1 MVSTVKKGVKCQQVM
16 EALERIAP
24 KRLAEEWD
32 NPGLL
37 VGSPAQEVHK
47 ILTCLDVTDEVVA
60 EAIDLGADM
69 IVAHHPLIFKGIKK
83 LRTDLPLGGR
93 LQQLLVHGIAVAA
106 AHTNLDSAEGGVN
119 DVLAKAI
126 GLTDIQ
132 PFEGKAEE
140 GAEPT
145 LGRIG
150 YLAEPMA
157 IEDFARRVRAALP
170 VSHVRMVKAGDKP
183 VRKVALCSGAGA
195 EFISKASFLG
205 ADAYVTGDVKYHEA
219 QQAVEMGIH
228 VIDGGHFGTEFPI
241 AAVLADRLR
250 EELSG
255 LKGEAEVVTDTLSQ
269 DVFAI
274 V

>member
-1 MVSTVKKGVKCQQVM
+1 MSKGIKCQQVM

-47 ILTCLDVTDEVVA
+47 ILTCLDVTDEVVE
-60 EAIDLGADM
+60 EAVSLGADM
-69 IVAHHPLIFKGIKK
+69 IVAHHPLIFKGLKK
-83 LRTDLPLGGR
+83 LRTDLPLGAR
-93 LQQLLVHGIAVAA
+93 LQKLMVHGIAVAA
-106 AHTNLDSAEGGVN
+106 AHTNLDTAEGGVN
-119 DVLAKAI
+119 DVLANLM

-132 PFEGKAEE
+132 PFAGKAEE

-150 YLAEPMA
+150 YLPEAMS
-157 IEDFARRVRAALP
+157 IEEFALQVKAALP
-170 VSHVRMVKAGDKP
+170 AAYVRLVKAGDKQ
-183 VRKVALCSGAGA
+183 VKKVALCSGAGA
-195 EFISKASFLG
+195 EFIAKASFLG
-205 ADAYVTGDVKYHEA
+205 TNTYVTGDVKYHEA

-241 AAVLADRLR
+241 AAVLRDRLAG
-250 EELSG
+250 ELSG
-255 LKGEAEVVTDTLSQ
+255 LKGTVEVVTDTLSK
-269 DVFAI
+269 DIFSVI
-274 V
+274 

>member
-1 MVSTVKKGVKCQQVM
+1 MSKGLKCQQVM

-47 ILTCLDVTDEVVA
+47 ILTCLDVTDEVVE
-60 EAIDLGADM
+60 EAVSLGADM
-69 IVAHHPLIFKGIKK
+69 IVAHHPLIFKGLKK
-83 LRTDLPLGGR
+83 LRTDLPLGAR
-93 LQQLLVHGIAVAA
+93 LQKLMVQGIAVAA
-106 AHTNLDSAEGGVN
+106 AHTNLDTAEGGVN
-119 DVLAKAI
+119 DVLANLM

-132 PFEGKAEE
+132 PFAGKAEE

-150 YLAEPMA
+150 YLPEAMS
-157 IEDFARRVRAALP
+157 IEDFARQVKTALP
-170 VSHVRMVKAGDKP
+170 ADYVRLVKAGDKQ
-183 VRKVALCSGAGA
+183 VKKVALCSGAGA
-195 EFISKASFLG
+195 EFIAKASFLG

-228 VIDGGHFGTEFPI
+228 VIDGGHFGTEFPV
-241 AAVLADRLR
+241 AAVLRDRLAG
-250 EELSG
+250 ELSG
-255 LKGEAEVVTDTLSQ
+255 LKGTVEVVTDTLSK
-269 DVFAI
+269 DIFSVI
-274 V
+274 

>member
-1 MVSTVKKGVKCQQVM
+1 MSKGLKCQQVM

-47 ILTCLDVTDEVVA
+47 ILTCLDVTDEVVE
-60 EAIDLGADM
+60 EAVSLGADM
-69 IVAHHPLIFKGIKK
+69 IVAHHPLIFRGIKK
-83 LRTDLPLGGR
+83 LRTDLPLGAR
-93 LQQLLVHGIAVAA
+93 LHKLMVD
-106 AHTNLDSAEGGVN
+106 TAEGGVN
-119 DVLAKAI
+119 DVLANLM

-132 PFEGKAEE
+132 PFAGKAEE

-150 YLAEPMA
+150 YLPEAMS
-157 IEDFARRVRAALP
+157 IEDFARQVKAALP
-170 VSHVRMVKAGDKP
+170 VDYVRLVKAGDKQ
-183 VRKVALCSGAGA
+183 VKKVALCSGAGA
-195 EFISKASFLG
+195 EFIAKASFLG

-241 AAVLADRLR
+241 AAVLRDRLAG
-250 EELSG
+250 ELSG
-255 LKGEAEVVTDTLSQ
+255 LKGTVEVVTDTLSK
-269 DVFAI
+269 DIFSVI
-274 V
+274 

>member
-1 MVSTVKKGVKCQQVM
+1 MSKAVKCQQVM

-37 VGSPAQEVHK
+37 LGSPAQEVHK

-60 EAIDLGADM
+60 EAASLGADM
-69 IVAHHPLIFKGIKK
+69 IVAHHPMIFKGIKK
-83 LRTDLPLGGR
+83 LRTDLPLGAR
-93 LQQLLVHGIAVAA
+93 LQKLMVHGIAVAA
-106 AHTNLDSAEGGVN
+106 AHTNLDTAEGGVN

-132 PFEGKAEE
+132 PFAAKAEE

-150 YLAEPMA
+150 CLPESMA
-157 IEDFARRVRAALP
+157 IEDFARQVKKNLP
-170 VSHVRMVKAGDKP
+170 VEYVRLVRAGDKA
-183 VRKVALCSGAGA
+183 VKKVALCSGAG
-195 EFISKASFLG
+195 
-205 ADAYVTGDVKYHEA
+205 AYVTGDVKYHEA

-228 VIDGGHFGTEFPI
+228 VIDGGHFGTEFPV
-241 AAVLADRLR
+241 AAVLAERLR
-250 EELSG
+250 EELFG
-255 LKGEAEVVTDTLSQ
+255 LKGEVEVVTDTLSR
-269 DVFAI
+269 DVFAVI
-274 V
+274 

>member
-1 MVSTVKKGVKCQQVM
+1 MSKGIKCQQVM

-47 ILTCLDVTDEVVA
+47 SLTCLDVTDEVVE
-60 EAIDLGADM
+60 EAVSLGADM
-69 IVAHHPLIFKGIKK
+69 IVAHHPLIFKGLKK
-83 LRTDLPLGGR
+83 LRTDLPLGAR
-93 LQQLLVHGIAVAA
+93 LQKLMVHGIAVAA
-106 AHTNLDSAEGGVN
+106 AHTNLDTAEGGVN
-119 DVLAKAI
+119 DVLANLM

-132 PFEGKAEE
+132 PFAGKAEE

-150 YLAEPMA
+150 YLPEAMS
-157 IEDFARRVRAALP
+157 IEEFALQVKAALP
-170 VSHVRMVKAGDKP
+170 AAYVRLVKAGDKQ
-183 VRKVALCSGAGA
+183 VKKVALCSGAGA
-195 EFISKASFLG
+195 EFIAKASFLG
-205 ADAYVTGDVKYHEA
+205 TNTYVTGDVKYHEA

-241 AAVLADRLR
+241 AAVLRDRLAG
-250 EELSG
+250 ELSG
-255 LKGEAEVVTDTLSQ
+255 LKGTVEVVTDTLSK
-269 DVFAI
+269 DIFSVI
-274 V
+274 

>member
-1 MVSTVKKGVKCQQVM
+1 MRTVKKGLKCQLVL

-83 LRTDLPLGGR
+83 LRTDLPLGAR
-93 LQQLLVHGIAVAA
+93 LQKLMVHGIAVVA
-106 AHTNLDSAEGGVN
+106 AHTNLDTAEGGVN

-132 PFEGKAEE
+132 PFAAKAEE

-150 YLAEPMA
+150 YLPESTA
-157 IEDFARRVRAALP
+157 IEDFARQVKAALP
-170 VSHVRMVKAGDKP
+170 VSHVRLVKAGEKK
-183 VRKVALCSGAGA
+183 VKKVALCSGAGS
-195 EFISKASFLG
+195 EFIAKASFLG
-205 ADAYVTGDVKYHEA
+205 ADAYITGDVKYHEA
-219 QQAVEMGIH
+219 QQAVEMGLH
-228 VIDGGHFGTEFPI
+228 VIDGGHFGTEFPV
-241 AAVLADRLR
+241 AAVLAERLM

-255 LKGEAEVVTDTLSQ
+255 LKGEVEVVTDTLSC
-269 DVFAI
+269 DVFAVI
-274 V
+274 

>member
-1 MVSTVKKGVKCQQVM
+1 MSKGVKCQQVM

-60 EAIDLGADM
+60 EAVSLGADM
-69 IVAHHPLIFKGIKK
+69 IVAHHPMIFKGIKK
-83 LRTDLPLGGR
+83 LRTDLPLGAR
-93 LQQLLVHGIAVAA
+93 LQKLMVHGMAVAA
-106 AHTNLDSAEGGVN
+106 AHTNLDTAEGGVN

-132 PFEGKAEE
+132 PFAAKAEE

-150 YLAEPMA
+150 CLPEPMA
-157 IEDFARRVRAALP
+157 IEDFARQVKEALP
-170 VSHVRMVKAGDKP
+170 VEYVRMVKVGEKT
-183 VRKVALCSGAGA
+183 VKKVALCSGAGS
-195 EFISKASFLG
+195 EFIAKASFLG

-219 QQAVEMGIH
+219 QQAMEMGIH

-241 AAVLADRLR
+241 AAVLAERLR

-255 LKGEAEVVTDTLSQ
+255 LKGEVEVVTDTLSR
-269 DVFAI
+269 DVFAVI
-274 V
+274 